1 MKLLFTSTSPYAR
14 LVRIVCREKGLASRV
29 EEQLVDVW
37 NDDPELLSANPV
49 GRVPALI
56 TDSGVAISE
65 SILIAQYLNQLTA
78 TPDLSVATDVDWQLF
93 GLAIG
98 LMDRSF
104 NTVIHEKFD
113 GTDVRESALGKRRW
127 AAIKQTLAVFNENL
141 TQPVEVLSLAD
152 IAIAVAL
159 DYLDFR
165 LPELAVNDRFE
176 QLAQW
181 RQWTESRQSFIA
193 TAFA

>member
-14 LVRIVCREKGLASRV
+14 LVRIVRLEKGLASRV

-65 SILIAQYLNQLTA
+65 STLIVQYLNQLTP
-78 TPDLSVATDVDWQLF
+78 TPDLSVSTDVEWQRF

-98 LMDRSF
+98 LMDRAF

-113 GTDVRESALGKRRW
+113 GADVRENVLGQRRW
-127 AAIKQTLAVFNENL
+127 ASINQTLAVLNESL
-141 TQPVEVLSLAD
+141 TQPMELLNLSD

-181 RQWTESRQSFIA
+181 RQWAELRQSFIA